1 MSYFLVDFFVLS
13 FNVKYSRWHVYLLLF
28 FLFKKAPDCN
38 SLNIVGKN
46 MDFIYFFA
54 IIFIFWSTV
63 SALNYQCNEVDA
75 STLQCN
81 YIPKDIP
88 NGFTRVRIIDFL
100 KENKTFEFNSSYF
113 MSKNWEDVT
122 ELQLQDHG
130 HIAEIIFMEKCFIGL
145 KSLREL
151 HMNLPTQIQ
160 LDSDVFVGL
169 DNLKFLDLS
178 ECVYLNLTEL
188 VKSFTGSNKLPSLE
202 TLKASNLNIYNRGIS
217 FDTQFAEALGDKQIT
232 SLDFSYTKITEI
244 NITAVLQY
252 IQTLK
257 NVNISHS
264 TASNFIYGN
273 KNELQKLKN
282 INMFDMC
289 HVPVSWLIPFTR
301 YVNMAWNYSDFP
313 KPWNYFFYPKIVNM
327 TSRITGTGSIH
338 TVNCTYI
345 INVPFQWKS
354 EELIIKKNNIK
365 HLDLKMECSRHKI
378 VTIKHI
384 NAAGNQME
392 FLHPSILG
400 CTPNLEKLDL
410 SNNKLHK
417 MAKENHL
424 LFQQLF
430 QSLSRL
436 ISINLSFNRLQVIPE
451 NLFTENRDLELI
463 DFSHNELEQVTFTLK
478 HLYKL
483 KVLNLQYNR
492 IKILSSLSINNLNSI
507 FNTLGNTT
515 WTLDLGDNPIS
526 CSNCEAKQFIYWLT
540 HTNSVS
546 ISTAN
551 LACTTLKNTRRKIDT
566 RTLDDVNNICKRTI
580 MIISTTVSVGFTFI
594 IVLIVIM
601 VIYKRR
607 KRANKRIKRGELVNR
622 LQEGQGQNEFVA
634 FLSYSSEDKDF
645 VDNFLID
652 DFNETLQHM
661 TGIDRNLICTGDLYL
676 RPGFRILDEISL
688 CIERASAFIVVVSD
702 SYNSSPY
709 CHNELDIAY
718 RLQKPIVLFIKGTVD
733 ESLMTPVMKSL
744 FNSNVRVLWTFKNQ
758 DYTMMT
764 SWQNVCSSLLD
775 LIIQN
780 ENI

>member
-1 MSYFLVDFFVLS
+1 
-13 FNVKYSRWHVYLLLF
+13 
-28 FLFKKAPDCN
+28 
-38 SLNIVGKN
+38 
-46 MDFIYFFA
+46 MDLIYFFA
-54 IIFIFWSTV
+54 IIFIVWSTV
-63 SALNYQCNEVDA
+63 GAINYECNEVDTR
-75 STLQCN
+75 TLQCN

-88 NGFTRVRIIDFL
+88 NGFTRVRIIGFFG
-100 KENKTFEFNSSYF
+100 KNETFEFNSSYF

-122 ELQLQDHG
+122 ELQLQGSDHEPLS
-130 HIAEIIFMEKCFIGL
+130 EIIFMEKCFIGL

-151 HMNLPTQIQ
+151 HMNLQTQIQ
-160 LDSDVFVGL
+160 LDSDLFVGL

-178 ECVYLNLTEL
+178 ECVHVNLTEL

-202 TLKASNLNIYNRGIS
+202 TLKASNLNIYNGGIS
-217 FDTQFAEALGDKQIT
+217 FDTKFAEALGDKQIT
-232 SLDFSYTKITEI
+232 SLEFSYTKITEI
-244 NITAVLQY
+244 NTAASLQY

-273 KNELQKLKN
+273 KSEVQRLKN

-289 HVPVSWLIPFTR
+289 HVPVSWLIPTTR
-301 YVNMAWNYSDFP
+301 FVNMTWKYSEFP
-313 KPWNYFFYPKIVNM
+313 KSWNYFFYPKIVNM
-327 TSRITGTGSIH
+327 TSRINDPGSIH
-338 TVNCTYI
+338 IENSTYI
-345 INVPFQWKS
+345 ADVPFHVKI
-354 EELIIKKNNIK
+354 EEFIIKNNNVK
-365 HLDLKMECSRHKI
+365 HLDVKTECPRNK
-378 VTIKHI
+378 VNTIKHI

-400 CTPNLEKLDL
+400 CAPNLEKLDL

-430 QSLSRL
+430 QSLSCL

-451 NLFTENRDLELI
+451 NLFTENRGLELI
-463 DFSHNELEQVTFTLK
+463 DCSHNELEQVTFTLK

-483 KVLNLQYNR
+483 KVLNLQFNR
-492 IKILSSLSINNLNSI
+492 IKILNTLSINNLNSI

-515 WTLDLGDNPIS
+515 WTLDLGNNPIS

-546 ISTAN
+546 ISAPN
-551 LACTTLKNTRRKIDT
+551 LACTTLKNTRRKIDKH
-566 RTLDDVNNICKRTI
+566 TLNDVNNICKRRV
-580 MIISTTVSVGFTFI
+580 MIISTTLSVGFTII
-594 IVLIVIM
+594 IVLVVIL
-601 VIYKRR
+601 VVFKRR
-607 KRANKRIKRGELVNR
+607 ERATYRKKRGELVNR
-622 LQEGQGQNEFVA
+622 LQEGQGQSEFVA

-645 VDNFLID
+645 VDNSLID
-652 DFNETLQHM
+652 DFNETLQQM

-676 RPGFRILDEISL
+676 RPGFGILDEISL

-702 SYNSSPY
+702 NYNSSPY
-709 CHNELDIAY
+709 CHNELDMAY
-718 RLQKPIVLFIKGTVD
+718 RLQKPIVLFIKGMVD

-744 FNSNVRVLWTFKNQ
+744 FKSNVRVLWAFENQ

-775 LIIQN
+775 LIV
-780 ENI
+780 